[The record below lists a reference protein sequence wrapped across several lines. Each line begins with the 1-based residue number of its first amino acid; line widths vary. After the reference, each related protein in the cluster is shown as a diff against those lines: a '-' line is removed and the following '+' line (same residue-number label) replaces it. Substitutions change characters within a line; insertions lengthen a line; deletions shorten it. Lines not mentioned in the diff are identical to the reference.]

1 MAATERQ
8 KEAITLHDLSMVVT
22 AGAGTGK
29 TFVLVEKY
37 LNLIEKEGLRSGEI
51 LALTFTDKA
60 ASEMKDRVRKTITGR
75 LAADP
80 TNRMWKEAAEEVII
94 APVMTFHAFC
104 AQILREFAIEA
115 GLEPG
120 FTILDEGQ
128 ALSLKKD
135 AFEQLLR
142 KPPADVRDS
151 VIRILS
157 QIEKFRFAE
166 ILSVIDEQYDRYASF
181 FAMAARDPGEM
192 RTAWR
197 EFLGALREPER
208 KRFFADPGNFSAI
221 RDLLRL
227 SRQYTNTNDSA
238 VRYLNQVVPY
248 LVQINQDTPPD
259 ILLQVVREFLAIR
272 PVGRIG
278 SKKNWD
284 DNDLLVFRNAK
295 AYLTASL
302 EKVLPYLEL
311 AIDSESAFTEA
322 TFAFYG
328 DLSVVS
334 ERYHKIVTDAKRQTS
349 ALDFADLIRL
359 CKHFLLDNQDIVQ
372 KHLRPRYKYIMVDE
386 FQDTDPAQFDIVTAI
401 TGRLVPGK
409 RGLFIVGDPK
419 QSIYLFRN
427 ADVTR
432 FKEAQNRILID
443 CKGRLTNLDMSF
455 RSSREVIGLVNYLFS
470 SIFASAEKPWEFGY
484 EPLVV
489 SPARMGCDGSIRI
502 LFPPKGDAGDSSTN
516 QKEVEAGMVAE
527 MIHQMVSCQ
536 DTWITDNSGKKRP
549 VTYGDIA
556 ILLERRT
563 YLTQYMLAL
572 SRQDTPFYV
581 HGGIGFYSRQEMYD
595 IFNLLS
601 FLLRPYDDAA
611 LLGTLRSPYLGLSD
625 PVIHAIKTMKG
636 LPRGTTLYGRLK
648 QYITENPDDVFIDTL
663 QRAGSLLDCWL
674 SCTGRIPLTRLIR
687 KILVESGVLTVYGA
701 LPMGE
706 QQVANLEKLI
716 RIVRNRSES
725 GTYDLTDLVSDLT
738 ASITAEEREG
748 EAALDALSQ
757 TSVNIMTVHAA
768 KGLEFPVVVLPDMGS
783 SREGRSGAILAGDR
797 IPLVGVK
804 IPNPEHE
811 YEIEETPVYK
821 GLSLIQKEKE
831 ASERKRLFYVGAT
844 RARDH
849 LILCGRNPGR
859 VSRRIDS
866 SNNRIDWVCNLLKIP
881 VDVMNRGGELS
892 FDPMDGCDPVV
903 IKIYSSPDEL
913 TREWAHAQPSV
924 IPVPIWYQDQY
935 GKRKCLRN
943 LPGWG

>member
-1 MAATERQ
+1 MAATKRQ
-8 KEAITLHDLSMVVT
+8 NEAITLHDLSMVVT

-37 LNLIEKEGLRSGEI
+37 LNLIEKEGLRPGEI

-60 ASEMKDRVRKTITGR
+60 ASEMKERVRRTITRR
-75 LAADP
+75 LAVDR
-80 TNRMWKEAAEEVII
+80 TNLIWKEAAEEVVI

-120 FTILDEGQ
+120 FTILDGGQ
-128 ALSLKKD
+128 ALTVKKD

-157 QIEKFRFAE
+157 QIEKFRLAE
-166 ILSVIDEQYDRYASF
+166 MLSVIDEQYDRYASF
-181 FAMAARDPGEM
+181 FAKAALDPVGM
-192 RTAWR
+192 ITAWR
-197 EFLGALREPER
+197 EFLDELREPETE
-208 KRFFADPGNFSAI
+208 RFFADPASASAI
-221 RDLLRL
+221 RDLIRL
-227 SRQYTNTNDSA
+227 SRKYTNTNDSA
-238 VRYLNQVVPY
+238 VRYLDQVVPF
-248 LVQINQDTPPD
+248 LKQIRQDTPPEV
-259 ILLQVVREFLAIR
+259 LPRVVREFLAVR

-284 DNDLLVFRNAK
+284 DSDLSVFREAK
-295 AYLTASL
+295 ADLTSSL

-311 AIDSESAFTEA
+311 AIDPESALTES
-322 TFAFYG
+322 TFAFYS

-334 ERYHKIVTDAKRQTS
+334 QRYHTIVTDSKRQAS

-359 CKHFLLDNQDIVQ
+359 CKHFLLDNQDIVR
-372 KHLRPRYKYIMVDE
+372 KHLRPRYRYIMVDE
-386 FQDTDPAQFDIVTAI
+386 FQDTDPSQFDIITAI
-401 TGRLVPGK
+401 TGRLVPKK

-443 CKGRLTNLDMSF
+443 CEGRLTNLDMSF
-455 RSSREVIGLVNYLFS
+455 RSSREVIGFVNHIFS
-470 SIFASAEKPWEFGY
+470 SIFASSEKPWEFGY
-484 EPLVV
+484 EPLAV
-489 SPARMGCDGSIRI
+489 SPARLGCDGSIRI
-502 LFPPKGDAGDSSTN
+502 LFPPKGDARGSSTD
-516 QKEVEAGMVAE
+516 QKEIEAGMVAE

-536 DTWITDNSGKKRP
+536 DTWITDNTGKKRP
-549 VTYGDIA
+549 VAYGDIA

-611 LLGTLRSPYLGLSD
+611 LLGTLRSPYMGLSD
-625 PVIHAIKTMKG
+625 PVIHSIKTMKG
-636 LPRGTTLYGRLK
+636 LPRGTALYGRLK
-648 QYITENPDDVFIDTL
+648 RYITENPGDPSIDALT
-663 QRAGSLLDCWL
+663 RAGSLLDRWL
-674 SCTGRIPLTRLIR
+674 SFTGRIPLTRLIHD
-687 KILVESGVLTVYGA
+687 ILVESGILTVYGA
-701 LPMGE
+701 LPLGE
-706 QQVANLEKLI
+706 QQVANLEKFI

-738 ASITAEEREG
+738 ASISAEEREG
-748 EAALDALSQ
+748 EAALDALAQ

-783 SREGRSGAILAGDR
+783 SREGRAGAIVAGDR
-797 IPLVGVK
+797 AALVGVK

-831 ASERKRLFYVGAT
+831 AAERKRLFYVGVT

-849 LILCGRNPGR
+849 LILCGKNPGR
-859 VSRRIDS
+859 VIRRIDS
-866 SNNRIDWVCNLLKIP
+866 SNNRIDWVCTLLDIP
-881 VDVMNRGGELS
+881 VDVMDMGGEIS
-892 FDPMDGCDPVV
+892 FDPGDGCDPVV
-903 IKIYSSPDEL
+903 IKVYSSPDEL
-913 TREWAHAQPSV
+913 TREWAHAQPPVISV
-924 IPVPIWYQDQY
+924 PEWFLDQY
-935 GKRKCLRN
+935 GRRRSVRN
-943 LPGWG
+943 PLKN

>member
-8 KEAITLHDLSMVVT
+8 NEAITLHDKSMVVT

-37 LNLIEKEGLRSGEI
+37 LNLLEQEGLRPGEI

-60 ASEMKDRVRKTITGR
+60 AAEMKDRVRSTITRR
-75 LAADP
+75 LAQDP
-80 TNRMWKEAAEEVII
+80 ANRKMKEAAEEVII
-94 APVMTFHAFC
+94 APIMTFHAFC

-120 FTILDEGQ
+120 FTILDGGQ
-128 ALSLKKD
+128 GITVKKD

-142 KPPADVRDS
+142 KPPAGVKES
-151 VIRILS
+151 LIRILS
-157 QIEKFRFAE
+157 QVEKFRLAE
-166 ILSVIDEQYDRYASF
+166 MLSTIDEHYDRYASF
-181 FAMAARDPGEM
+181 FTIAAENPDKM
-192 RTAWR
+192 IDIWR
-197 EFLGALREPER
+197 EFLDAIRIPETD
-208 KRFFADPGNFSAI
+208 RFFADPVNSSAI
-221 RDLLRL
+221 KDLIRL
-227 SRQYTNTNDSA
+227 SKKYSNSSDSA
-238 VRYLNQVVPY
+238 VKYLNQVAPY
-248 LVQINQDTPPD
+248 IRQLNRDTPSEA
-259 ILLQVVREFLAIR
+259 LAQAAREFLAVR

-278 SKKNWD
+278 SKKNWED
-284 DNDLLVFRNAK
+284 ADLALFRDAK
-295 AYLTASL
+295 SDLTASL
-302 EKVLPYLEL
+302 EKALPYFEL
-311 AIDSESAFTEA
+311 AIDPDSVFTRA
-322 TFAFYG
+322 TFAFFA
-328 DLSVVS
+328 DLQVIS
-334 ERYHKIVTDAKRQTS
+334 ERYHKIVTDAKKQVS

-372 KHLRPRYKYIMVDE
+372 KHLRPRYRYIMVDE
-386 FQDTDPAQFDIVTAI
+386 FQDTDPAQFDIITAI

-409 RGLFIVGDPK
+409 QGLFIVGDPK

-443 CKGRLTNLDMSF
+443 CEGRLTNLDVSF
-455 RSSREVIGLVNYLFS
+455 RSSREVIGFVNFLFS

-484 EPLVV
+484 EPLAV
-489 SPARMGCDGSIRI
+489 SSARHGCDGSIRI
-502 LFPPKGDAGDSSTN
+502 LFPPKGESKGTLTD
-516 QKEVEAGMVAE
+516 QKEIEAGMVAE

-536 DTWITDNSGKKRP
+536 NTWITEASGKKRP

-581 HGGIGFYSRQEMYD
+581 HGGVGFYSRQEMYD

-611 LLGTLRSPYLGLSD
+611 LLGTLRSPYMGLSD
-625 PVIHAIKTMKG
+625 PVIHTIKTMKG
-636 LPRGTTLYGRLK
+636 LPRGTTLYGRL
-648 QYITENPDDVFIDTL
+648 QRYIAENSDDSDINVLT
-663 QRAGSLLDCWL
+663 RAENLLAGWL
-674 SCTGRIPLTRLIR
+674 SSTGRIPLSRLIR
-687 KILVESGVLTVYGA
+687 KILVESGILTVYGA

-725 GTYDLTDLVSDLT
+725 GSYDLSEFISDLT
-738 ASITAEEREG
+738 NSITAEEREG
-748 EAALDALSQ
+748 EAALDALAQ

-783 SREGRSGAILAGDR
+783 SREGRKGAILAGDQAA
-797 IPLVGVK
+797 LVGAK
-804 IPNPEHE
+804 IPNPDRE
-811 YEIEETPVYK
+811 YEIDETPVYR

-831 ASERKRLFYVGAT
+831 AAERKRLFYVGTT

-849 LILCGRNPGR
+849 LILCGRNPGKLY
-859 VSRRIDS
+859 RRIDS
-866 SNNRIDWVCNLLKIP
+866 SNNRIDWVCNLLEISTGIM
-881 VDVMNRGGELS
+881 DMGGEIS
-892 FDPMDGCDPVV
+892 IDPMDGLDPIV
-903 IKIYSSPDEL
+903 INIYSNPDEL

-924 IPVPIWYQDQY
+924 ITVPDIYKDCY
-935 GKRKCLRN
+935 GKRKV
-943 LPGWG
+943 

>member
-8 KEAITLHDLSMVVT
+8 NEAITLHDKSMVVT

-37 LNLIEKEGLRSGEI
+37 LNLLEQEGLRPGEI

-60 ASEMKDRVRKTITGR
+60 AAEMKDRVRSTITRR
-75 LAADP
+75 LAQDP
-80 TNRMWKEAAEEVII
+80 TNRMMKEAAEEVII
-94 APVMTFHAFC
+94 APIMTFHAFC

-120 FTILDEGQ
+120 FAILDGGQ
-128 ALSLKKD
+128 GITVKKE

-142 KPPADVRDS
+142 KSPADVKDS
-151 VIRILS
+151 LIRVLS
-157 QIEKFRFAE
+157 QVEKFRLAE
-166 ILSVIDEQYDRYASF
+166 MLSAIDEHYDRYTSF
-181 FAMAARDPGEM
+181 FAMTAENPGKM
-192 RTAWR
+192 VAVWK
-197 EFLGALREPER
+197 EFLDALREPETE
-208 KRFFADPGNFSAI
+208 RFFTDPVNTSAI
-221 RDLLRL
+221 RDLIRL
-227 SRQYTNTNDSA
+227 SRTYTNTTDSA
-238 VRYLNQVVPY
+238 VKYLKQVAPF
-248 LVQINQDTPPD
+248 LLWINPEAPPEVLAD
-259 ILLQVVREFLAIR
+259 AARDFLAVR

-284 DNDLLVFRNAK
+284 DNDLTVFRDAK
-295 AYLTASL
+295 ADLTAAL
-302 EKVLPYLEL
+302 ERALPYFEL
-311 AIDSESAFTEA
+311 AIDPESAFTQA
-322 TFAFYG
+322 TFAFYA
-328 DLSVVS
+328 DLQVVS
-334 ERYHKIVTDAKRQTS
+334 ERYHKIVTDAKKQSS
-349 ALDFADLIRL
+349 ALDFSDLIRL

-386 FQDTDPAQFDIVTAI
+386 FQDTDPAQFDIITAI
-401 TGRLVPGK
+401 IGRLVPGK

-432 FKEAQNRILID
+432 FKEAQNRILVD
-443 CKGRLTNLDMSF
+443 CEGRLTNLDVSF
-455 RSSREVIGLVNYLFS
+455 RSSREVIGLVNFLFS

-484 EPLVV
+484 EPLAL
-489 SPARMGCDGSIRI
+489 SPARRGCDGSIRI
-502 LFPPKGDAGDSSTN
+502 LFPPKGDAKGSLTDH
-516 QKEVEAGMVAE
+516 KEIEAGMVAE

-536 DTWITDNSGKKRP
+536 DTWITDSSGRKRP

-581 HGGIGFYSRQEMYD
+581 HGGVGFYSRQEMYD

-611 LLGTLRSPYLGLSD
+611 LLGTLRSPYIGLSD

-636 LPRGTTLYGRLK
+636 LPRGTTLYGRL
-648 QYITENPDDVFIDTL
+648 QRYITGNPDVPAIVL
-663 QRAGSLLDCWL
+663 LHRAEKLLDGWL
-674 SCTGRIPLTRLIR
+674 SYTGRIPLSRLIR
-687 KILVESGVLTVYGA
+687 KILVESGILTVYGA

-725 GTYDLTDLVSDLT
+725 GMYDLSDLVSDLT
-738 ASITAEEREG
+738 SSITAEEREG
-748 EAALDALSQ
+748 EAALDALAQ

-768 KGLEFPVVVLPDMGS
+768 KGLEFPVVVLPDMAS
-783 SREGRSGAILAGDR
+783 SREGRAGAILAGDQAA
-797 IPLVGVK
+797 LVGVK
-804 IPNPEHE
+804 IPNPDHE

-831 ASERKRLFYVGAT
+831 AAERKRLFYVGAT

-849 LILCGRNPGR
+849 LILCGRNPGKIY
-859 VSRRIDS
+859 RRIDS
-866 SNNRIDWVCNLLKIP
+866 SNNRIDWVCTLLEISG
-881 VDVMNRGGELS
+881 DVLGMGGEIS
-892 FDPMDGCDPVV
+892 FDPMDGCDPIV
-903 IKIYSSPDEL
+903 IKIYSNPDEL

-924 IPVPIWYQDQY
+924 ITVPARYQDSF
-935 GKRKCLRN
+935 GRREVV
-943 LPGWG
+943 

>member
-8 KEAITLHDLSMVVT
+8 NEAITLHDKSMVVT

-37 LNLIEKEGLRSGEI
+37 LNLLEQEGLKPGEI

-60 ASEMKDRVRKTITGR
+60 AAEMKDRVRSTITRR
-75 LAADP
+75 LAQDP
-80 TNRMWKEAAEEVII
+80 TNRRMKEAAEEVII
-94 APVMTFHAFC
+94 APIMTFHSFC

-120 FTILDEGQ
+120 FAILDGGQ
-128 ALSLKKD
+128 GITVKKE

-142 KPPADVRDS
+142 KPPVEVKDS
-151 VIRILS
+151 LIRILS
-157 QIEKFRFAE
+157 QIEKFRLAE
-166 ILSVIDEQYDRYASF
+166 ILSAIDEQYDRYASF
-181 FAMAARDPGEM
+181 FSMAAQSPEKM
-192 RTAWR
+192 VEIWR
-197 EFLGALREPER
+197 EFLDALREPETE
-208 KRFFADPGNFSAI
+208 RFFADPVNSSAI
-221 RDLLRL
+221 RDLIRL
-227 SRQYTNTNDSA
+227 SRSNTNTGDSA
-238 VRYLNQVVPY
+238 VKYLNQVVPF
-248 LVQINQDTPPD
+248 LKQINRDTAPEV
-259 ILLQVVREFLAIR
+259 LASVVREFLAVR

-284 DNDLLVFRNAK
+284 DTDLALFRDTK
-295 AYLTASL
+295 ADLTASL
-302 EKVLPYLEL
+302 EKALPYFEL
-311 AIDSESAFTEA
+311 AIEPESAFTKA
-322 TFAFYG
+322 TFAFYA
-328 DLSVVS
+328 DVWVIS
-334 ERYHKIVTDAKRQTS
+334 ERYHKIVGDAKKQAS

-359 CKHFLLDNQDIVQ
+359 CKHFLVDNQDIVQ

-386 FQDTDPAQFDIVTAI
+386 FQDTDPAQFDIITAI

-427 ADVTR
+427 ADVSR
-432 FKEAQNRILID
+432 FKEAQNRILVD
-443 CKGRLTNLDMSF
+443 CEGRLTNLDVSF
-455 RSSREVIGLVNYLFS
+455 RSSREVIGLVNFLFS
-470 SIFASAEKPWEFGY
+470 SIFASTQKPWEFGY
-484 EPLVV
+484 EPLAV
-489 SPARMGCDGSIRI
+489 SPSRQGCDGSIRI
-502 LFPPKGDAGDSSTN
+502 LFPPKGETKGSLTD
-516 QKEVEAGMVAE
+516 QKEIEAGMVAE

-536 DTWITDNSGKKRP
+536 DTWITDSSGKKRP

-611 LLGTLRSPYLGLSD
+611 LLGTLRSPYMGLSD

-636 LPRGTTLYGRLK
+636 LSRGTTLYRRL
-648 QYITENPDDVFIDTL
+648 QRYITDKPDDPAIDTL
-663 QRAGSLLDCWL
+663 RRAENLLDHWL
-674 SCTGRIPLTRLIR
+674 SCTGRIPLSGLIR
-687 KILVESGVLTVYGA
+687 KIFVESGILTVYGA

-716 RIVRNRSES
+716 RIIRNRSES
-725 GTYDLTDLVSDLT
+725 GMYDLSDLVSDLT
-738 ASITAEEREG
+738 NSITAEEREG
-748 EAALDALSQ
+748 EAALDTLAQ

-783 SREGRSGAILAGDR
+783 SREGRSGSILAGDQVH
-797 IPLVGVK
+797 LVGVK
-804 IPNPEHE
+804 IPNPDHE
-811 YEIEETPVYK
+811 YEIDETPVYR

-831 ASERKRLFYVGAT
+831 AAERKRLFYVGVT

-849 LILCGRNPGR
+849 LILCGKNPGK
-859 VSRRIDS
+859 VYRRIDS
-866 SNNRIDWVCNLLKIP
+866 SNNRIDWVCTLLEISG
-881 VDVMNRGGELS
+881 DVLEMGGEIS
-892 FDPMDGCDPVV
+892 FDPMDGSDPVA

-924 IPVPIWYQDQY
+924 ITVPEQYQDQY
-935 GKRKCLRN
+935 GRRRMVRT
-943 LPGWG
+943 LPD

>member
-8 KEAITLHDLSMVVT
+8 NEAITLHDLSMVVT

-37 LNLIEKEGLRSGEI
+37 LNLIEKEGLRPGEI

-60 ASEMKDRVRKTITGR
+60 ASEMKDRVRTTITRR
-75 LAADP
+75 LVEDP
-80 TNRMWKEAAEEVII
+80 KSRMWREAAEEVII
-94 APVMTFHAFC
+94 APIMTFHAFC

-115 GLEPG
+115 GLEPS
-120 FTILDEGQ
+120 FTILDGGQ
-128 ALSLKKD
+128 ALALKKE
-135 AFEQLLR
+135 AFELLLR

-151 VIRILS
+151 VIRVLS
-157 QIEKFRFAE
+157 QIEKFR
-166 ILSVIDEQYDRYASF
+166 LSEMVSAIDEQYDRYASF
-181 FAMAARDPGEM
+181 LARAAQNPGEM
-192 RTAWR
+192 VGIWK
-197 EFLGALREPER
+197 EFLDALREPEIE
-208 KRFFADPGNFSAI
+208 KFFADSANTSAI

-227 SRQYTNTNDSA
+227 SRKYTNTTDSA
-238 VRYLNQVVPY
+238 VRYLNQVVPF
-248 LVQINQDTPPD
+248 LEQIRSDTPPEV
-259 ILLQVVREFLAIR
+259 LPGVVRGFLAVR
-272 PVGRIG
+272 PIGRLG

-284 DNDLLVFRNAK
+284 DADLLTFRGAK
-295 AYLTASL
+295 ADLTDSL
-302 EKVLPYLEL
+302 ERALPYFEL
-311 AIDSESAFTEA
+311 TIDPESAFTEA
-322 TFAFYG
+322 TFAFYA
-328 DLSVVS
+328 DLLIVS
-334 ERYHKIVTDAKRQTS
+334 ERYHKIVKDLKKQAT

-386 FQDTDPAQFDIVTAI
+386 FQDTDPAQFDIITAI

-443 CKGRLTNLDMSF
+443 CEGRLTNLDMSF
-455 RSSREVIGLVNYLFS
+455 RSTREVIGFVNFLFS

-489 SPARMGCDGSIRI
+489 SPGRLGCDGSIRI
-502 LFPPKGDAGDSSTN
+502 LFPPKGNPGSSTTD
-516 QKEVEAGMVAE
+516 QKEIEAGMVAE

-536 DTWITDNSGKKRP
+536 DTWITDNSGNRRP

-611 LLGTLRSPYLGLSD
+611 LLGTLKSPYLGLSD
-625 PVIHAIKTMKG
+625 QVIHSIKTMKG
-636 LPRGTTLYGRLK
+636 LPRGTTLFKRLQ
-648 QYITENPDDVFIDTL
+648 QYITEKPDDPAIEVL
-663 QRAGSLLDCWL
+663 RRAENLLDCWL
-674 SCTGRIPLTRLIR
+674 SCTGRIPVARLIQN
-687 KILVESGVLTVYGA
+687 ILVESGMLTVYGA

-725 GTYDLTDLVSDLT
+725 GTYGLTDLVSDLT
-738 ASITAEEREG
+738 TSIAAEEREG
-748 EAALDALSQ
+748 EAALDALAQ

-783 SREGRSGAILAGDR
+783 SREGRAGAILAGDQVS
-797 IPLVGVK
+797 LVGVK
-804 IPNPEHE
+804 IPNPDHE

-831 ASERKRLFYVGAT
+831 AAERKRLFYVGVT

-849 LILCGRNPGR
+849 LILCGKVLGKTYKK
-859 VSRRIDS
+859 IDS
-866 SNNRIDWVCNLLKIP
+866 SNNRIDWVCTLLAAFGYAI
-881 VDVMNRGGELS
+881 DTGGEIS
-892 FDPMDGCDPVV
+892 FDPMDGGDPIV
-903 IKIYSSPDEL
+903 IKVYSNPDEL

-924 IPVPIWYQDQY
+924 ITVPEKYRNRY
-935 GKRKCLRN
+935 GKRHIE
-943 LPGWG
+943 